1 MTSALAHPALRDAE
15 HKPFWLDRP
24 GPRQPVNDPLTGS
37 GHCDLA
43 VVGGGYTGRW
53 TALLAKERDP
63 SLDVVVLEA
72 RELGWAASGRNGGFC
87 SSTLTHGTANGVQR
101 FGEETHVL
109 EKLGQQNLDEIG
121 ETVHRY
127 GMDCD
132 WDRAGELLVA
142 TQPHQV
148 AELTEAA
155 ELAERY
161 GAVVKT
167 LDAEA
172 VREQVH
178 SPTYLG
184 ALEEPEG
191 TAMVDPAKLVRGLR
205 DACLSLGVRIHE
217 NSPVTAMSSRGAGME
232 VRTPAG
238 ALRAGRVAL
247 ATNVFPSLLRRLR
260 WYLIPV
266 YDYALVTEPLS
277 AAQLESVG
285 WQRRQGVS
293 ETANQF
299 HYYRLTP
306 DNRILWGGYDAIYH
320 YGSRME
326 PALEQ
331 RAKTTTQ
338 LARNFFGTF
347 PQLDGLRFTHHWGG
361 VIDTCTRFSPFFG
374 STHRGKVAY
383 AAGYTGLGVGASR
396 FAARVMLGQLYGCD
410 PDIAALSMVR
420 RRPLPFPP
428 EPLRYAGVQ
437 LTRLSMARADRSEG
451 RRNLWLKVMDKLGLG
466 FGS

>member
-1 MTSALAHPALRDAE
+1 MTPAHPALRDAE
-15 HKPFWLDRP
+15 HTPFWLDHSDP
-24 GPRQPVNDPLTGS
+24 QDPVGDPLAGS
-37 GHCDLA
+37 GSCDLA
-43 VVGGGYTGRW
+43 VVGGGYTGLW

-63 SLDVVVLEA
+63 DLDVVLLEA

-87 SSTLTHGTANGVQR
+87 SSTLTHGTANGVRR
-101 FGEETHVL
+101 FGEEAHLL
-109 EKLGQQNLDEIG
+109 ERLGQQNLDAIG
-121 ETVHRY
+121 ETVRRY

-132 WDRAGELLVA
+132 WHRPGELLVA

-148 AELTEAA
+148 EELSEAA
-155 ELAERY
+155 ELATRY

-172 VREQVH
+172 VREQVD

-191 TAMVDPAKLVRGLR
+191 TALVDPAKLVRGLR

-217 NSPVTAMSSRGAGME
+217 NSPVTELSSEGPGMR

-238 ALRAGRVAL
+238 SLRAGRVAL
-247 ATNVFPSLLRRLR
+247 ATNAFPPLLRRLR

-277 AAQLESVG
+277 DAQLESIG
-285 WQRRQGVS
+285 WQHRQGVS
-293 ETANQF
+293 DTAHQF

-320 YGSRME
+320 YGNRMG
-326 PALEQ
+326 PDLEE
-331 RAKTTTQ
+331 RAKTTTT
-338 LARNFFGTF
+338 LAHHFFQTF
-347 PQLDGLRFTHHWGG
+347 PQLEGLRFTHFWGG

-374 STHRGKVAY
+374 GTHRGRVAY

-396 FAARVMLGQLYGCD
+396 FAARVMLGRLHGRD
-410 PDIAALSMVR
+410 HEIGSLSMVR

-437 LTRLSMARADRSEG
+437 LTRMSLARADRSQG
-451 RRNLWLKVMDKLGLG
+451 RRNLWLRLTDRIGLG